1 MPRKSTTIPDTD
13 FKSPI
18 ESNEPKTQ
26 DELREE
32 ALNGLLQLAQFGFL
46 AFGDFADAGAI
57 GMHGPP
63 MVTEAVALAK
73 VNSKVAK
80 KVDLFVEVGPYAG
93 IVAAAIPFVA
103 QLLVNHKIFRAEQFA
118 NAALVTPATLESQ
131 MKTQVMQR
139 AMAAFREQQRVE
151 EEMRNMQ
158 EEMAASMTGESAENA
173 ERDQANAG

>member
-1 MPRKSTTIPDTD
+1 MPRKSTTIPDID
-13 FKSPI
+13 FKSPV

-73 VNSKVAK
+73 VNSKDAK

-93 IVAAAIPFVA
+93 IVAHAITFVA
-103 QLLVNHKIFRAEQFA
+103 ELCVNHRILRAEQFDNSGDA
-118 NAALVTPATLESQ
+118 TTDALE
-131 MKTQVMQR
+131 
-139 AMAAFREQQRVE
+139 
-151 EEMRNMQ
+151 
-158 EEMAASMTGESAENA
+158 
-173 ERDQANAG
+173 